1 MLVRATSTVLAGF
14 LAGVLCATGVA
25 RAQDAPL
32 DPLTAAEIATTF
44 QVIEASEQFPAGA
57 YFPIVSLNEPPKAE
71 VLAWSPGR
79 PFQREAFAQVYDR
92 PANRLFE
99 AVVDLN
105 EKRLLSFVE
114 RPGAQP
120 AVFADEYS
128 AAADAVKADAR
139 WRRAMGRRGIDPD
152 DVFLDVWAP
161 GEVGLPSG
169 GESARLLRAL
179 SFFDGGLP
187 NPYARPIEGVL
198 VTVDANRM
206 RVSDVLDTGARRV
219 NRTASDGGGSVGP
232 KLAPLVVTQPDGPGF
247 RIDGS
252 EVTWHGWH
260 FRVGFNPREGVVLH
274 ELGHERGGHVRPIIY
289 RLALDEIYVPY
300 ALPDPTWSWRAA
312 LDIGEYNLGQF
323 LEQLVPGV
331 DVPTNAVFLDEATPS
346 DLGSGGDPPAIPL
359 EHGVALYE
367 RDAGVLLDRT
377 DPVSGERLAQPGREL
392 VVTATMVN
400 GNYTYTLEYVFRLD
414 GGFDVLV
421 GGTGTLLTRGVTAG
435 SAGNAFGTL
444 VAPRIAAPSHQH
456 FFNFRV
462 DFDVDGVHNRLIQ
475 ADTRTAQSAIGNAF
489 ETHESI
495 VGRESFQDA
504 DPLAD
509 RRWVIESTTAHGALG
524 NPTAYE
530 LRPLVSTP
538 PFSELSYPP
547 LQQAAFA
554 GHQLSATRYVDG
566 ELSAVGDHPNQG
578 VAGDGLP
585 AYVADQATIDGRDL
599 VVWYTAGFTHEP
611 TIEEYPVMPRE
622 TVGFSLRPDGFFD
635 RTPTL

>member
-1 MLVRATSTVLAGF
+1 
-14 LAGVLCATGVA
+14 
-25 RAQDAPL
+25 
-32 DPLTAAEIATTF
+32 
-44 QVIEASEQFPAGA
+44 
-57 YFPIVSLNEPPKAE
+57 
-71 VLAWSPGR
+71 
-79 PFQREAFAQVYDR
+79 
-92 PANRLFE
+92 
-99 AVVDLN
+99 
-105 EKRLLSFVE
+105 
-114 RPGAQP
+114 
-120 AVFADEYS
+120 
-128 AAADAVKADAR
+128 
-139 WRRAMGRRGIDPD
+139 
-152 DVFLDVWAP
+152 
-161 GEVGLPSG
+161 
-169 GESARLLRAL
+169 
-179 SFFDGGLP
+179 
-187 NPYARPIEGVL
+187 VL
-198 VTVDANRM
+198 V
-206 RVSDVLDTGARRV
+206 S
-219 NRTASDGGGSVGP
+219 
-232 KLAPLVVTQPDGPGF
+232 
-247 RIDGS
+247 
-252 EVTWHGWH
+252 
-260 FRVGFNPREGVVLH
+260 
-274 ELGHERGGHVRPIIY
+274 
-289 RLALDEIYVPY
+289 
-300 ALPDPTWSWRAA
+300 
-312 LDIGEYNLGQF
+312 
-323 LEQLVPGV
+323 
-331 DVPTNAVFLDEATPS
+331 
-346 DLGSGGDPPAIPL
+346 
-359 EHGVALYE
+359 
-367 RDAGVLLDRT
+367 
-377 DPVSGERLAQPGREL
+377 
-392 VVTATMVN
+392 
-400 GNYTYTLEYVFRLD
+400 
-414 GGFDVLV
+414 
-421 GGTGTLLTRGVTAG
+421 GTGTLLTRGVTAG